1 MGGSK
6 CTTLAGDV
14 DAGAGAG
21 CVGGRRRRETLW
33 FLLKFDVNLKLLL
46 NIVENEKKKS
56 WRQWCWLYNTENIAT
71 ESHTLKG
78 LILYSVDS
86 ASNFF

>member
-21 CVGGRRRRETLW
+21 RVGGRRRRETLW

-46 NIVENEKKKS
+46 NIVENEKKKVLEGDS
-56 WRQWCWLYNTENIAT
+56 GVGCT
-71 ESHTLKG
+71 
-78 LILYSVDS
+78 ILRT
-86 ASNFF
+86 